1 MAKQTRQQ
9 EPTAQVSAAVAEH
22 PLFPIFMDAIDQCM
36 IGKGERHGGCATP
49 FMEQPWMYLAEL
61 HGRGFLTGQ
70 ACKKL
75 GEAAEGK
82 NGQEFVHEVL
92 GAIVYAGM
100 SILKEEQDVE

>member
-1 MAKQTRQQ
+1 MAKQTKTQ
-9 EPTAQVSAAVAEH
+9 EAMAQVPVAVAEH
-22 PLFPIFMDAIDQCM
+22 PLFPVLLRAIDQCM

-49 FMEQPWMYLAEL
+49 FMEQPWTYLAEL

-70 ACKKL
+70 SCKKL
-75 GEAAEGK
+75 GEAAAGK
-82 NGQEFVHEVL
+82 NGEEFVHEVL